1 MPNKTMTTVKMRS
14 PKSALTASAAA
25 MVLLL
30 LGSCSAGQSQP
41 ASSAVPSTGASVPS
55 LHHDEGSDLGLEGP
69 TGSPTPVSTPTWNK
83 AEQALATDIAR
94 RASTAFVDTK
104 VSAQIWRQNLA
115 GFLTQDA
122 QALYSTASNESM
134 PYGAV
139 TKVGTP
145 IQDKAHPMFIDVP
158 VQVEGGALTIML
170 QYNDEYT
177 KLLVYKID
185 PAENNG

>member
-1 MPNKTMTTVKMRS
+1 MPLALSSIYGCGEVKRQATAALVAAAL
-14 PKSALTASAAA
+14 ALTGC
-25 MVLLL
+25 
-30 LGSCSAGQSQP
+30 GSSKQTP
-41 ASSAVPSTGASVPS
+41 ASSAVEASSALPS

-69 TGSPTPVSTPTWNK
+69 TGSPTPVSTPAWNK
-83 AEQALATDIAR
+83 AEQERAADIAH
-94 RASTAFVDTK
+94 RAAAAFVDTT

-139 TKVGTP
+139 TKVGAP
-145 IQDKAHPMFIDVP
+145 VQDKAHPMFIDVP
-158 VQVEGGALTIML
+158 VQVEGGALTIKL
-170 QYNDEYT
+170 QYNDDYT

-185 PAENNG
+185 PA

>member
-1 MPNKTMTTVKMRS
+1 MP
-14 PKSALTASAAA
+14 SAISSIYGCGDLKRRATAVLLAAA
-25 MVLLL
+25 LSL
-30 LGSCSAGQSQP
+30 AGCGNGEHAP
-41 ASSAVPSTGASVPS
+41 ASSAPESSSPHPS

-69 TGSPTPVSTPTWNK
+69 TGSPTPVSTPAWNK
-83 AEQALATDIAR
+83 AEQARATDIAR

-158 VQVEGGALTIML
+158 VQVEGGALTIRL
-170 QYNDEYT
+170 RYNDEYT

>member
-1 MPNKTMTTVKMRS
+1 MNPTPRTSKN
-14 PKSALTASAAA
+14 ALTASAAA
-25 MVLLL
+25 LVLPLL
-30 LGSCSAGQSQP
+30 LGACSASTSQP
-41 ASSAVPSTGASVPS
+41 ASSAASTSGAAVPS

-69 TGSPTPVSTPTWNK
+69 TGSPTPVSTPAWNK
-83 AEQALATDIAR
+83 AEQERAADIAH
-94 RASTAFVDTK
+94 RAAAAFVDTK

-139 TKVGTP
+139 TKVGAP
-145 IQDKAHPMFIDVP
+145 VQDKAHPMFIDVP
-158 VQVEGGALTIML
+158 VQVEGGALTIKL
-170 QYNDEYT
+170 QYNDDYT

-185 PAENNG
+185 PA

>member
-1 MPNKTMTTVKMRS
+1 MP
-14 PKSALTASAAA
+14 SALSSIYGRGELKRRATA
-25 MVLLL
+25 VLLATAL
-30 LGSCSAGQSQP
+30 SVAACGSTEQAPGGSAHES
-41 ASSAVPSTGASVPS
+41 SSALPS

-69 TGSPTPVSTPTWNK
+69 TSSPAPVKTPAWNK
-83 AEQALATDIAR
+83 AEQERAADVAR
-94 RASTAFVDTK
+94 RAATAFVDTT

-139 TKVGTP
+139 TKVGSP
-145 IQDKAHPMFIDVP
+145 AQDKAHPMFIDVP
-158 VQVEGGALTIML
+158 VQVEGGALTIKL
-170 QYNDEYT
+170 QYNDDYT

-185 PAENNG
+185 PAKNNG